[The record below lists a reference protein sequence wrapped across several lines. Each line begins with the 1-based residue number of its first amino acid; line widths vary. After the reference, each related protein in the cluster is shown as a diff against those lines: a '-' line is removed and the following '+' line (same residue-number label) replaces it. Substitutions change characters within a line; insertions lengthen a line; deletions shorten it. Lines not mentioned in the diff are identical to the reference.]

1 MLDPK
6 RKEFNWLGAEALP
19 AGLNEINGAIRAWTG
34 VTTPSFR
41 MPAQESRPTGLIAI
55 AARWMQRATRL
66 N

>member
-6 RKEFNWLGAEALP
+6 KAEFSWLGAEALP
-19 AGLNEINGAIRAWTG
+19 AGLNEINATIQARAG
-34 VTTPSFR
+34 MISRKQQSPL
-41 MPAQESRPTGLIAI
+41 QDSRPAGLIAI